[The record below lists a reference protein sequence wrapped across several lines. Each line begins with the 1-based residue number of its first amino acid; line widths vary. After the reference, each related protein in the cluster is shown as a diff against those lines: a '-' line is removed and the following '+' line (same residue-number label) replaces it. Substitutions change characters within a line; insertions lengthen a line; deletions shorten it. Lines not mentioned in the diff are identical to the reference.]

1 MFSSIG
7 KNGPGIFG
15 VSIQRPQF
23 ERGSDPL
30 TKGFRSRVPAKL
42 VATRFLQGRLSRCN
56 AERADASWIH
66 GRDQDPRA
74 ATLRNKKVT
83 IIGCGSVGSAIAVL
97 MASAGVG
104 KLQLIDK
111 ESLKFANC
119 GRHALGAE
127 SVGYGKASALAQHLR
142 SRFPHI
148 TDISYVG
155 KEWQDEMRSNDGLF
169 DDTNLIIS
177 ATGSWSSEAK
187 LNEWRLRSRQQL
199 TTLFTWTEPH
209 GCAGHAIAI
218 KDDGCLQCGFDNCG
232 NPRLQVTSWPRG
244 STIRQE
250 PACGAVFQPY
260 GPVELSHTTAMAAEL
275 AIDCLQSQVAASTH
289 LIWVG
294 SKKLLENAGGEWSA
308 DWLNMTAGQTNG
320 SFQREFAWSASST
333 CERCALGAA

>member
-1 MFSSIG
+1 MQNRYPTIKEKNLETTNGVLIWLDRAPVPSQFPKRGSDVLELARQNGADLNNFIDAFASSTPTELLVMFSSIG

-209 GCAGHAIAI
+209 GCAGHAIASRTTVVCSA
-218 KDDGCLQCGFDNCG
+218 GL
-232 NPRLQVTSWPRG
+232 
-244 STIRQE
+244 TIAE
-250 PACGAVFQPY
+250 IPVSKSHP
-260 GPVELSHTTAMAAEL
+260 GPEDQRSGKNQLAARYFNRM
-275 AIDCLQSQVAASTH
+275 V
-289 LIWVG
+289 
-294 SKKLLENAGGEWSA
+294 
-308 DWLNMTAGQTNG
+308 
-320 SFQREFAWSASST
+320 R
-333 CERCALGAA
+333 